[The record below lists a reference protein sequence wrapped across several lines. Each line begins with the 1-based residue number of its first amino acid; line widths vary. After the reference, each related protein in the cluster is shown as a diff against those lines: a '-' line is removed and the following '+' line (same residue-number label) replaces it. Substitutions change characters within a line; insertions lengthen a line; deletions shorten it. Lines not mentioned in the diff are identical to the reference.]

1 MLYVNKDC
9 IDVFGNKQCLF
20 SSDFSI
26 SNVVIDSR
34 NCKNNSLFI
43 AIKGENNDG
52 HKFIESAFE
61 NGAVCA
67 ICEYIPENLKKNNE
81 YKKYNIIL
89 VDNSIKALQDLAI
102 YQRNRLNAKVIGIT
116 GNIGKTST
124 KECIRQ
130 VLSQFYKTYA
140 TEGNFNNDI
149 GLPLML
155 ANTPLDTEILI
166 LEMGTNHIGE
176 IEFLTK
182 IAKPDIAIIT
192 TIAPA
197 HIGNFG
203 SIEKI
208 IEAKAEIFKGLTEN
222 GIAILNEENQYFTNL
237 KDIAVKKGIKP
248 ANIKTIGVK
257 TSDIFIKNHS
267 FNEDYTTNYDVV
279 AGNKEIKC
287 KVQGLSYSKAF
298 NTLFA
303 IEIADLLGLDLQKVA
318 DIIAK
323 IPIVKG
329 RGNVEKY
336 TYKSKNITI
345 INDCYNS
352 SPDALKSAIQSVGIL
367 QQQINNNQHQ
377 RVIAVIGDM
386 LELGENSQKYH
397 QQIANE
403 LLKNQIKT
411 AIFVGKES
419 KIAFDTLPNNYN
431 KMYFSTTDDF
441 INKIDDILE
450 NKDILMLKASHGLH
464 FDKILEYL
472 QK

>member
-1 MLYVNKDC
+1 MLYNNQDFITIFGRDKC
-9 IDVFGNKQCLF
+9 IFQSNFDITKVVF
-20 SSDFSI
+20 
-26 SNVVIDSR
+26 DSR
-34 NCKNNSLFI
+34 LCEKDTLFI
-43 AIKGENNDG
+43 ALSGGVRDG
-52 HKFIESAFE
+52 HTFIENAIQ
-61 NGAVCA
+61 NGAICI
-67 ICEYIPENLKKNNE
+67 ICEYIPDNIKNNRQ
-81 YKKYNIIL
+81 YSNINFI
-89 VDNSIKALQDLAI
+89 VIKNTLTALQDLARF
-102 YQRNRLNAKVIGIT
+102 QRERLKAKVIGIT